1 MTDNPKG
8 YYTESFPAPGLRQI
22 FRHITGQDEQGK
34 SVFLH
39 SDHGDHY
46 RLMVEKQAVANI
58 LYSTRETP
66 VDLNDNVDVRMAK
79 AEEVGCVPDHR
90 WSSELTSILH
100 SLRSTSRADL
110 LCE

>member
-1 MTDNPKG
+1 MAQSSSE
-8 YYTESFPAPGLRQI
+8 YSTESFPAPGLRQI
-22 FRHITGQDEQGK
+22 FRHITGFNDQGE

-66 VDLNDNVDVRMAK
+66 ADLNDNVDIVKAK
-79 AEEVGCVPDHR
+79 SEEVCKAQ
-90 WSSELTSILH
+90 EQK
-100 SLRSTSRADL
+100 RSFT
-110 LCE
+110 EMV

>member
-1 MTDNPKG
+1 MVEDSKG
-8 YYTESFPAPGLRQI
+8 YHTESFPAPGLRQI
-22 FRHITGQDEQGK
+22 FRHITGQNDEGQ

-66 VDLNDNVDVRMAK
+66 VDLNDNVDVKKAK
-79 AEEVGCVPDHR
+79 AEEVGRVYDSRGFP
-90 WSSELTSILH
+90 ELTRGRIH
-100 SLRSTSRADL
+100 SLRFTSRVDL
-110 LCE
+110 